1 MTKLQVVNPRALPF
15 FKMSAFLVLFLQWW
29 LRSCPL
35 GDRSWSRITFRAM
48 DDSGCYKSPL
58 ELAKS
63 QEWSYAID
71 TSSME
76 SHTLASIAA
85 DSDQSAAAEI
95 PSLFTYH
102 QHLNPCNG
110 QLGSLLSNSLL
121 FTFLHHHDGACL
133 MSKTHPCWAR
143 GIRKM
148 KIAPVPPEQLV

>member
-1 MTKLQVVNPRALPF
+1 
-15 FKMSAFLVLFLQWW
+15 MSAFLVLFLQWW

-63 QEWSYAID
+63 QEWSYTID

-85 DSDQSAAAEI
+85 VSDQSAAAEI
-95 PSLFTYH
+95 PPLFTYH
-102 QHLNPCNG
+102 QHLNPCND
-110 QLGSLLSNSLL
+110 QLGGLLSNSLL
-121 FTFLHHHDGACL
+121 FSFLHHHHGACL
-133 MSKTHPCWAR
+133 MSKAHPCWACGSEKWR
-143 GIRKM
+143 RLPLSPQSNCFSEID
-148 KIAPVPPEQLV
+148 IND